1 MNFQDDHNDELEE
14 FSQSANHLH
23 DINKNKMNNTE
34 ETNIEVERN
43 GIVVSNLIDLQPM
56 TKKVDGE
63 CDNGLAKSRDNKPII
78 VENLNLKIIE

>member
-1 MNFQDDHNDELEE
+1 MKFQDDHDDELEE

-23 DINKNKMNNTE
+23 DINKNKKSNAEEASKETE
-34 ETNIEVERN
+34 MN

-56 TKKVDGE
+56 TKKDDGQ
-63 CDNGLAKSRDNKPII
+63 CDNGSEKTRDNTPII